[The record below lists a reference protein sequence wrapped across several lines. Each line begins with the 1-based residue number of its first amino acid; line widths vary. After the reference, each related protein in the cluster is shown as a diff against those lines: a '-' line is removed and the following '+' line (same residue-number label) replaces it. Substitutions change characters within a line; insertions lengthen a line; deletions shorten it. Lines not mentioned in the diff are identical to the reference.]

1 MKIALTLIKIL
12 VISYLFLF
20 SYLNYNSVEV
30 VLFTNIGPLTNLEP
44 ISMPLFVVV
53 FASFGAGLL
62 LSIIYISI
70 NKVKA
75 RVNEYKLNK
84 TIRTKDKEIFALKER
99 FLATDKKQ
107 NNTGAMNNLSLGLK
121 NKTSNNKIT
130 DNKTITQNNTNNI
143 DLSINADV
151 APNVDSNKKS
161 DKNVAKNTSK
171 DADKDE
177 NKHSNKDANKHPNKD
192 ASKDADKKTKNK
204 KDNQKTKK
212 NMGHASKKGTQI

>member
-62 LSIIYISI
+62 LSIVYISI

-107 NNTGAMNNLSLGLK
+107 GNTGAMNNLSLGLK
-121 NKTSNNKIT
+121 SKTT
-130 DNKTITQNNTNNI
+130 EHKTTTQNSTNNI
-143 DLSINADV
+143 DLSVNADV
-151 APNVDSNKKS
+151 APAV
-161 DKNVAKNTSK
+161 
-171 DADKDE
+171 
-177 NKHSNKDANKHPNKD
+177 D
-192 ASKDADKKTKNK
+192 ASKDTSKDTDKGSASKDASKKTKNK
-204 KDNQKTKK
+204 KDNQKPKK
-212 NMGHASKKGTQI
+212 NMGYASKKGTQI